1 VSEAVDYG
9 DPGVPMTREAYYAW
23 VLEHGGRYERIDGV
37 VVAMAPERVGH
48 SRVKGNIY
56 GIFRTAVRTGGL
68 PCEVFPDGPAV
79 MVADSDY
86 QPDCIVRCAGDVLP
100 DDVQAVPDP
109 LIIVE
114 VLSPTTA
121 RYHRTHKL
129 HEYFRLTSVKHY
141 LIVWPDTSRV
151 VHHRRTETGEVATL
165 THTTGLIDL
174 DPPGISLRIDD
185 LYVV

>member
-1 VSEAVDYG
+1 VSEAIDYG

-23 VLEHGGRYERIDGV
+23 ALEQGGRYERIDGV
-37 VVAMAPERVGH
+37 VVAMAPERIGH

-56 GIFRTAVRTGGL
+56 AQLRAAISAGGL
-68 PCEVFPDGPAV
+68 PCGVFPDGPAV
-79 MVADSDY
+79 MVDDSDY
-86 QPDCIVRCAGDVLP
+86 QPDCIVRCADDVLA

-121 RYHRTHKL
+121 RYDRTHKL
-129 HEYFRLTSVKHY
+129 REYFRLPSVWHY
-141 LIVWPDTSRV
+141 LMVWPETSRV

-165 THTTGLIDL
+165 THTSGSITL
-174 DPPGISLRIDD
+174 DPPGIGLRIDD
-185 LYVV
+185 LYRP